1 MIFTWPNVS
10 AFILGKYSLT
20 YLNCYK
26 VQNHFTP
33 NVTRGTSIFSKVSIL
48 LFGKP
53 STVVTFGRA
62 PKKIN
67 NDGTLSSF
75 YYSLLLFSLQTRAYD
90 NNVFAIWI
98 EMLQSIEEK
107 ASNYYTQLQELEK
120 EILKDLKKL
129 KANKT
134 KRMKNFND
142 RVSTLQ
148 KELEYS
154 VTEVRTNL
162 QL

>member
-1 MIFTWPNVS
+1 M
-10 AFILGKYSLT
+10 
-20 YLNCYK
+20 
-26 VQNHFTP
+26 
-33 NVTRGTSIFSKVSIL
+33 
-48 LFGKP
+48 
-53 STVVTFGRA
+53 TFGRV
-62 PKKIN
+62 PQKKIN
-67 NDGTLSSF
+67 NDGSLSSF

-148 KELEYS
+148 KELEFS
-154 VTEVRTNL
+154 VTEVCINL
-162 QL
+162 HL

>member
-1 MIFTWPNVS
+1 MLRSAKPHLTWREVLQ
-10 AFILGKYSLT
+10 FFFQGK
-20 YLNCYK
+20 
-26 VQNHFTP
+26 HFT
-33 NVTRGTSIFSKVSIL
+33 IWQ
-48 LFGKP
+48 
-53 STVVTFGRA
+53 TFNSCDIWQSSQ
-62 PKKIN
+62 KKEIN

-75 YYSLLLFSLQTRAYD
+75 YYSLLFFSLQTRAYD

-148 KELEYS
+148 KELEFS
-154 VTEVRTNL
+154 VTEVCTNL
-162 QL
+162 HL